1 MASTAVQPAS
11 PALDRPRLRG
21 VSHLWAFVLAIP
33 VGVVLILLAGS
44 PLSRAATAVFASAV
58 AVMFG
63 VSALYHCVTWS
74 PTRRSWLRRLDHAA
88 IYLLIAATYTPFG
101 LLVLEGAWQ
110 PAVLAVVW
118 TGALLAIVLKLAWPD
133 SPKWMAA
140 VIALGLGWVAAV
152 AFRELLEGAGTT
164 ATSLVLA
171 GGICYTLGAVV
182 YVLRRPDPAPSVF
195 GYHEVFHAL
204 VIAAVA
210 LQYASV
216 AIVVTG

>member
-1 MASTAVQPAS
+1 MAS
-11 PALDRPRLRG
+11 PALLEKPRLRG
-21 VSHLWAFVLAIP
+21 VSHQWAFLLALP
-33 VGVVLILLAGS
+33 VGIVLIALAGS
-44 PLSRAATAVFASAV
+44 PLSRAATAVFASGV

-63 VSALYHCVTWS
+63 VSALYHRPTWS
-74 PTRRSWLRRLDHAA
+74 PVRRLWLRRLDHAA

-101 LLVLEGAWQ
+101 LLVLEGAWR

-118 TGALLAIVLKLAWPD
+118 TGALLAILLKLCWPA
-133 SPKWMAA
+133 SPKWIAA
-140 VIALGLGWVAAV
+140 VIAIGLGWVAAV

-182 YVLRRPDPAPSVF
+182 YVVGRPDPMPAVF